1 MLSDLVC
8 YQNFRL
14 LQTVDR
20 MFRWVG
26 LWNYVVYFAKG
37 IKSQM
42 QRDYVL
48 RIYKLMSMTDKL
60 EFWDSKSQIQW
71 LAGT

>member
-1 MLSDLVC
+1 
-8 YQNFRL
+8 
-14 LQTVDR
+14 

-37 IKSQM
+37 IKGQM